1 MDWVILIG
9 RVVFVLIF
17 VISGLSI
24 HLLKWRDGVA
34 YARQSGV
41 PMPELLVPASGLM
54 AVGGGLLLALGL
66 WPDLGALLIA
76 AFAFPVAFGMHA
88 FWKLEDP
95 MMRMNDQAHFMKDN
109 ALGGAALALFAFF
122 QQFGDDV
129 GLTLTGPLF

>member
-1 MDWVILIG
+1 VDWLILIG
-9 RVVFVLIF
+9 RIVFVLIF
-17 VISGLSI
+17 VMSGLSV

-41 PMPELLVPASGLM
+41 PMPELLVPFSGLM

-76 AFAFPVAFGMHA
+76 AFIFPVAFGMHA
-88 FWKLEDP
+88 FWKIEDP
-95 MMRMNDQAHFMKDN
+95 MMRMNDQTHFLKDN

>member
-1 MDWVILIG
+1 MDWLILIG
-9 RVVFVLIF
+9 RIVFVLVF
-17 VISGLSI
+17 VISGLSV

-41 PMPELLVPASGLM
+41 PMPELLVPFSGLM

-66 WPDLGALLIA
+66 WPDLGALLLA
-76 AFAFPVAFGMHA
+76 AFIFPVAFGMHA
-88 FWKLEDP
+88 FWKIEDP
-95 MMRMNDQAHFMKDN
+95 MMRVNDQAHFMKDN
-109 ALGGAALALFAFF
+109 ALGGAALALFGFF